1 MKKLT
6 ILLFSIFISLNS
18 YGESSTKYTYYGNGQ
33 KESVTLEFIANGN
46 EYSEVTYW
54 YKNGQILLEESRK
67 DGEYHGS
74 PAFTYWN
81 KYNQITIQADYIDGV
96 CISGD
101 C

>member
-18 YGESSTKYTYYGNGQ
+18 YGETKYTYYGNGQ
-33 KESVTLEFIANGN
+33 KESVTVEYIANGN

-54 YKNGQILLEESRK
+54 YENGQILLREYRK
-67 DGEYHGS
+67 DGEYHGK
-74 PAFTYWN
+74 PAFTFWN
-81 KYNQITIQADYIDGV
+81 KYGQITIQANYIDGV